1 MAQLV
6 DQSVV
11 ELTILQLVGGNMTK
25 AKDSLL
31 RFIHMFLMW
40 IGVNFIIFQSLSYW
54 KTLFGAFIFSVIYTT
69 IWQLIFAKK
78 QH

>member
-1 MAQLV
+1 MAQLA

-54 KTLFGAFIFSVIYTT
+54 KTLFGAFIFSVIYTA